1 MFVKFS
7 ALVETG
13 STSYVQEE
21 VDHINESS
29 DENLETNIVQA
40 DDCYGS
46 IWFNIIA

>member
-1 MFVKFS
+1 VFVKFS

-46 IWFNIIA
+46 I